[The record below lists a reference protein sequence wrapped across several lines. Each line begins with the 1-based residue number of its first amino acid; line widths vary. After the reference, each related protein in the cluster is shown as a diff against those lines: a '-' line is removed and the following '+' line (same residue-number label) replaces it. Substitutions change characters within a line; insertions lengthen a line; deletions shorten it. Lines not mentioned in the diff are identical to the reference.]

1 MPRRKAE
8 ASTADRPCSADN
20 DGVRSVIWVTSQCS
34 QWHALFSCNGRI
46 AAVSLNIRLCTYW
59 PSVGPPGGLHD
70 SLRLRCGHPFP
81 AALLPGATQ
90 SPAARTQATGSTT
103 MAPTDPGT
111 TRDQPSPPVP
121 SAPTAPADPAP
132 LGPTPADAFDA
143 LYVGL
148 ATALFRQTYLLTG
161 RRNLAKESVER
172 AFEQAWQRWPEV
184 AVDRDPAGWVRA
196 AAYEYAMSPW
206 HRLRRAHRHPDP
218 QSAADPGSRALLD
231 ALLDLPPAYRRTL
244 VLHDGVGLGL
254 PDTAAETEAST
265 AAAAGRLV
273 TARAAVTE
281 RMPESTAPLSP
292 DEESALL
299 HEQLGTL
306 AHAEPVAALLTPH
319 AVRTS
324 SENKARLWTQAAIG
338 LTAVLVGLAGL
349 TMVTAPPRYEAPP
362 SPAEQ
367 VGGVPPRGGPQR
379 LTTQDLEM
387 QRKLDD
393 ELVHG
398 PARLV
403 PEVR

>member
-1 MPRRKAE
+1 MPRRKVE

-70 SLRLRCGHPFP
+70 SQRLRCGHPFP

-111 TRDQPSPPVP
+111 TRDQPTPPAP
-121 SAPTAPADPAP
+121 STPTAPEDSAP

-218 QSAADPGSRALLD
+218 HSAADPGSRALLD

-281 RMPESTAPLSP
+281 RMPDSATPLSAA
-292 DEESALL
+292 EESALL

-306 AHAEPVAALLTPH
+306 AHAQPVAALLTPH

-324 SENKARLWTQAAIG
+324 SENKARLWTQAAIA

-367 VGGVPPRGGPQR
+367 VGGAPPRGGPQR

-387 QRKLDD
+387 RRKLDD

-403 PEVR
+403 PELR